1 MAAQAAAAVRT
12 VMALAELQLVAKV
25 TMVALAAKVLAA
37 MGAVAVGPVVW
48 VAHLALHVAA
58 MAVTV

>member
-1 MAAQAAAAVRT
+1 
-12 VMALAELQLVAKV
+12 MALAELQLVAKG